1 MWAYGL
7 YIFSYNFMKVFI
19 NFYVLIHSFNNL
31 FQRADCGSGTLLCTG
46 DIRVNKTGK
55 KP

>member
-31 FQRADCGSGTLLCTG
+31 FQRADCTG
-46 DIRVNKTGK
+46 DITVNKTGK